1 MWAGI
6 QQSEFNEKVSLLVPI
21 SISEEDADNGRRI
34 YLSKEGKLQ
43 QEKGAQKV
51 LERTGMGYK
60 AIWERPFQK
69 A

>member
-6 QQSEFNEKVSLLVPI
+6 EQSEFNEKVSLLVPI
-21 SISEEDADNGRRI
+21 SISEEDSEQWERDWI
-34 YLSKEGKLQ
+34 EEGKLQ

-60 AIWERPFQK
+60 AIAERPFQK